1 MARKTEVDLT
11 KIVRI
16 FLKSANFQL
25 DNFPTDNEDDL
36 IAPKLTIT
44 LEIPVETRFCRI
56 LRYVS
61 EHTRVH

>member
-25 DNFPTDNEDDL
+25 DNFPTDNENDL
-36 IAPKLTIT
+36 IAPKLII